1 VTLREPVLDERKF
14 QDLVDEAKVRI
25 SRTCKE
31 WTDHNVSDPGVTL
44 IETFAWMTEILIH
57 RLNHLPR
64 RLHEEFLELLGI
76 ERAPPT
82 AARTEL
88 RFMLAAPA
96 EQRVK
101 IAADETEVTSIVG
114 EDPVVFRVPE
124 DFLIRPVRPA
134 AFVIERR
141 RGIEPYRTDEGTA
154 SPGQLAYS
162 DPPLVDEA
170 IYLGFDE
177 PIARLVLRVQVTGQR
192 AHGRG
197 IDPDTPPLAWEVSAE
212 GGFARVEKL
221 EDTTGG
227 FNADDGH
234 IVLQMPA
241 ETSRVMLAGRR
252 LHWLRC
258 RIDQHADHE
267 QTAPRYEHPPRIDT
281 ITARAVGALL
291 PAGHFEVVK
300 DEELGISDGTPGQV
314 FKLRHTPALDLAR
327 GETLMVR
334 PPGDRNA
341 RPWTLRRSFEGSDA
355 DDRHFRFDPTVG
367 EVVLGPAI
375 RRKDGSWR
383 QHGAIPPPGSRLSMS
398 RYRYGSA
405 ERGNTPKDTLQ
416 RMRKPIPGVARVTNP
431 VAAQDGTNAETIGA
445 ARLRAREELRAR
457 DSAVTREDFQ
467 FQAGEAPVKLARA
480 LCLEPEPGEAI
491 PVYVL
496 PAIDKPLGQLT
507 PEQLTPDDELIDIV
521 KAHLDE
527 RRLVGT
533 RVDVMPVGLR
543 WVTAVVQVAA
553 APRSDPTAVEER
565 VEAELYRFV
574 NPIVGGVIDGPGDG
588 WGFGRPLNQGELYAL
603 VHDVPGVEHVR
614 SVRIYETSPDPT
626 RPGAPLRPAPQPA
639 GDRIEIDPWE
649 VVCSATHRVKVDA
662 E

>member
-1 VTLREPVLDERKF
+1 MALPSPNLDDRRF
-14 QDLVDEAKVRI
+14 QQLVDEAKRYVQQRAP
-25 SRTCKE
+25 E

-64 RLHEEFLELLGI
+64 RLHEEFLDLLGI
-76 ERAPPT
+76 ELAPPT
-82 AARTEL
+82 AARTAL
-88 RFMLAAPA
+88 RFMLATPA

-101 IAADETEVTSIVG
+101 IEADETEVTSIAA

-124 DFLIRPVRPA
+124 DFVIRPVRPA

-141 RGIEPYRTDEGTA
+141 AGIDTYRADDGTA

-162 DPPLVDEA
+162 DPPLVDES

-177 PIARLVLRVQVTGQR
+177 PISRLVLRVHVTGQR
-192 AHGRG
+192 AQGRG
-197 IDPDTPPLAWEVSAE
+197 IDPDTPPLAWEVSTDQ
-212 GGFARVEKL
+212 GFTGVEKL
-221 EDTTGG
+221 ADSTGG
-227 FNADDGH
+227 FNVDDGD
-234 IVLQMPA
+234 IDLQMPP

-258 RIDQHADHE
+258 RIDEHAEAE
-267 QTAPRYEHPPRIDT
+267 QIAPRYEHPPRIDT
-281 ITARAVGALL
+281 ITARAIGALL

-300 DEELGISDGTPGQV
+300 DEELGVSDGTPGQV
-314 FKLRHTPALDLAR
+314 FKLRHAPALDLVR
-327 GETLMVR
+327 GETLMVHA
-334 PPGDRNA
+334 PGDREP
-341 RPWTLRRSFEGSDA
+341 RPWTRKRSFERSDA
-355 DDRHFRFDPTVG
+355 DDRHFRFDAAAG

-375 RRKDGSWR
+375 RRRDKSWR
-383 QHGAIPPPGSRLSMS
+383 QHGAIPPRGARLFMS

-405 ERGNTPKDTLQ
+405 ERGNTPSHTLQ
-416 RMRKPIPGVARVTNP
+416 RMRKPIAGVAKVTNP
-431 VAAQDGTNAETIGA
+431 EPARDGTDAEALAAARQRAAQ
-445 ARLRAREELRAR
+445 ELRAR
-457 DSAVTREDFQ
+457 DSAVTREDFE
-467 FQAGEAPVKLARA
+467 FHAGEAPVRVGRA
-480 LCLEPEPGEAI
+480 LCLEPELGEAV

-496 PAIDKPLGQLT
+496 PAVDKPLGPLT
-507 PEQLTPDDELIDIV
+507 REQLTPDVELLEAV
-521 KAHLDE
+521 KEYLDE

-543 WVTAVVQVAA
+543 WVTAVVQVLG
-553 APRSDPTAVEER
+553 APRSDPAR
-565 VEAELYRFV
+565 VEARVEEELYRFV

-614 SVRIYETSPDPT
+614 SVRIYETTPDPT
-626 RPGAPLRPAPQPA
+626 RPGSPLRPEPQPA

-649 VVCSATHRVKVDA
+649 VVCSASHRVKVDA
-662 E
+662 Q